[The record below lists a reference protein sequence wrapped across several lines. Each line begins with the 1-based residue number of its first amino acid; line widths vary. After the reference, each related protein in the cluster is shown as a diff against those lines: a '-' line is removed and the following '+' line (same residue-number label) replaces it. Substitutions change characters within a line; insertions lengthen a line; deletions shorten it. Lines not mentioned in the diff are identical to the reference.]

1 MLLYMQYLE
10 SARPLMED
18 KEYEEMEQL
27 VLEFQVRVCV
37 CVSCLIAWLMLT
49 MHCFAQNGPGKKV
62 QRYLQLKSW
71 WASNYVTDWW
81 ESYVYL
87 HGRSS
92 IMINSNYYACV
103 RDNVA

>member
-37 CVSCLIAWLMLT
+37 CMCVMSYSLADADHALLRTEWPW
-49 MHCFAQNGPGKKV
+49 Q
-62 QRYLQLKSW
+62 
-71 WASNYVTDWW
+71 
-81 ESYVYL
+81 ESAALPSAEVL
-87 HGRSS
+87 VG
-92 IMINSNYYACV
+92 
-103 RDNVA
+103 